1 MMVSAAVIA
10 MIAVM
15 AIAVLV
21 APVVITPSVIA
32 SAMMM
37 MIVMLAF
44 VVVVLV
50 RFVGRG
56 WRVWD
61 IRRAGSFLR
70 ISRRLGAWRFRRAR
84 YAGRI
89 RLCRSRIVCRNAA
102 WRYPVGPIFHR
113 RRQTAAAAKT
123 HSSRKLLIPGQK
135 RQSPL
140 VAERLENVAV
150 DPARITYLT
159 IAFRNNAVALLL
171 QLLAATRAAKLRGT
185 IQKNDRRRA
194 VSPDIKIKYRPAH
207 PDRSGGRHDLI
218 RRRV

>member
-1 MMVSAAVIA
+1 MLPTVVPAVVIA

-15 AIAVLV
+15 AIAVSV
-21 APVVITPSVIA
+21 ARIVITPSVVA

-37 MIVMLAF
+37 IAVI
-44 VVVVLV
+44 VVLL
-50 RFVGRG
+50 RFVRRA
-56 WRVWD
+56 WRIWN

-70 ISRRLGAWRFRRAR
+70 SSRRLGAWRFRRAG

-89 RLCRSRIVCRNAA
+89 GLCRSRIVCRNAA
-102 WRYPVGPIFHR
+102 WRYAVGPIFHR
-113 RRQTAAAAKT
+113 RRQTAVAAKT

-135 RQSPL
+135 RQSSL

-150 DPARITYLT
+150 DAAGIAYLT
-159 IAFRNNAVALLL
+159 IAFSDNAVALLL
-171 QLLAATRAAKLRGT
+171 QLPAATRAAKLRGA

-194 VSPDIKIKYRPAH
+194 VSPNIKIKYRPAH

-218 RRRV
+218 R

>member
-1 MMVSAAVIA
+1 MLPTVVPAVVIA

-15 AIAVLV
+15 AIAVSV
-21 APVVITPSVIA
+21 ARIVITPSVVA

-37 MIVMLAF
+37 IVMMIA
-44 VVVVLV
+44 VIVVLL
-50 RFVGRG
+50 RFVGRA
-56 WRVWD
+56 WRIWN

-70 ISRRLGAWRFRRAR
+70 SSRRLGAWRFRRVG
-84 YAGRI
+84 YAGCI
-89 RLCRSRIVCRNAA
+89 GLCRSRIVCRNAA
-102 WRYPVGPIFHR
+102 WRYAVGPIFHR
-113 RRQTAAAAKT
+113 RRQTAVAAKT

-135 RQSPL
+135 RQSSL

-150 DPARITYLT
+150 DPAGIAYLT
-159 IAFRNNAVALLL
+159 IAFSDNAVALLL
-171 QLLAATRAAKLRGT
+171 QLPAATRAAKLRGA

-218 RRRV
+218 G